1 MITEP
6 GALAA
11 IDALQTRYIAAL
23 DNRNMDGWLATF
35 SRDPEASYICT
46 TAESEEAGLSLALIL
61 DDNYDRLKD
70 RVTYVTKIWAGTF
83 ADYRTRHF
91 IQRTVCR
98 PAPDDPYEVETNFLV
113 AFTPVETG
121 RTELFATGAYY
132 DRIIVDGSDAS
143 FLAKKVVMDASMVER
158 FMAYPL

>member
-1 MITEP
+1 MIAEP

-23 DNRNMDGWLATF
+23 DSRNMDDWLATF

-46 TAESEEAGLSLALIL
+46 TAESEEAGLALALIL
-61 DDNYDRLKD
+61 DDTYARLKD
-70 RVTYVTKIWAGTF
+70 RVTYVTRIWAGTF
-83 ADYRTRHF
+83 PDYRTRHF
-91 IQRTVCR
+91 IQRLTCR
-98 PAPDDPYEVETNFLV
+98 FAQDNRYEVETNFLV

-121 RTELFATGAYY
+121 RTELFATGTYF
-132 DRIIVDGSDAS
+132 DHIVLEGEDAS